1 MVPAVQTSVHELPG
15 SRVRIEATV
24 EAAEVEKRI
33 AASAQTMARDL
44 RVPGF
49 RKGKAPPEI
58 VIQRMGWPAVL
69 DEALREAMP
78 GWYERALLE
87 SEAAAIGEPQLDVPQ
102 MPSEGEALSF
112 TIEVA
117 VRPEATLGEYRG
129 LEVGR
134 AEPDVPTEAVDAEIE
149 RLREGFASLR
159 PVERAGSKG
168 DFLLVDY
175 TGRID
180 GEQIEG
186 AEARDFLLELG
197 SDSLL
202 EGFSEGLGGA
212 SAGEERTIPITF
224 PEDYQAEQLAGKQ
237 ADFEVEVKEVREKD
251 LPALDDEFAAEAS
264 DFETLAELRGDL
276 EEKIGEFAAQRVKEQ
291 FREAAVDAVAA
302 AAEINVP
309 DALTGARAEEIWSRV
324 ERSLQERGVEPENY
338 LKMQGKS
345 REELIEEARPDAE
358 QGIKR
363 EAVLAAV
370 ADAEAIEI
378 TDAEMLEALSG
389 AGGHGGEGADGDGA
403 KKALA
408 ELQASGRD
416 VLIRDDLR
424 LRRAAELVADE
435 ATPIPLAQAAAR
447 EQIWTP
453 ESKAEEKEKGALWT
467 PGQD

>member
-1 MVPAVQTSVHELPG
+1 MVLAVQTSIHELPG
-15 SRVRIEATV
+15 SRVRIKAAV
-24 EAAEVEKRI
+24 EPAELEKRV
-33 AASAQTMARDL
+33 AATARAMAGDL
-44 RVPGF
+44 RIPGF

-58 VIQRMGWPAVL
+58 VIQRLGWPAVL
-69 DEALREAMP
+69 DEALRDAMP
-78 GWYERALLE
+78 SWYERALLD
-87 SEAAAIGEPQLDVPQ
+87 SEVAAIGEPKLDVPE
-102 MPSEGEALSF
+102 MPSEGGSLNF

-117 VRPEATLGEYRG
+117 VRPQAKLGEYKG

-134 AEPDVPTEAVDAEIE
+134 AEPEVPTEAVDAEIE
-149 RLREGFASLR
+149 RLRDGFASLR
-159 PVERAGSKG
+159 PVERAGGDG

-175 TGRID
+175 TGRVS
-180 GEQIEG
+180 GEEIEG
-186 AEARDFLLELG
+186 GQARDFLLELG

-202 EGFSEGLGGA
+202 EGFGKGLDGA
-212 SAGEERTIPITF
+212 SAGETRMVEITF
-224 PEDYQAEQLAGKQ
+224 PEDYQAEQLAGQ
-237 ADFEVEVKEVREKD
+237 EAEFEITVREVREKD
-251 LPALDDEFAAEAS
+251 LPDLDDEFAAEAS

-276 EEKIGEFAAQRVKEQ
+276 EAKIGESAAQRVKEQ
-291 FREAAVDAVAA
+291 FREAAVDAVADT
-302 AAEINVP
+302 AEIDVP

-324 ERSLQERGVEPENY
+324 ERSLQERGVDPENY

-378 TDAEMLEALSG
+378 TDAELLEALADG
-389 AGGHGGEGADGDGA
+389 GADGDGA

-424 LRRAAELVADE
+424 LRHAAELVADE
-435 ATPIPLAQAAAR
+435 ATPIPLAQAEAR

-453 ESKAEEKEKGALWT
+453 ETESAEKEKGALWT